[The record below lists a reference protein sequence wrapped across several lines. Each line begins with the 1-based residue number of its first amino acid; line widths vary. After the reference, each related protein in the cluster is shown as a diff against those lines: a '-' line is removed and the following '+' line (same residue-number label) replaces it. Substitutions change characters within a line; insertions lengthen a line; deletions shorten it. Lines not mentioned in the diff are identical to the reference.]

1 MPGMAL
7 SATGD
12 PETGGTP
19 PLLWGTHGHLL
30 VKHGQHRQCT
40 EYPRE
45 GTDGG
50 RAPSGLRARLA
61 FSLQQTLYSNS
72 TRHSTSCLDRS
83 FSIFS
88 FQSHTLCRVDVL
100 TVALWVSA
108 VDVPAENVTT
118 LITHCN
124 QSACLP
130 SAQSPHASSAYSYS
144 WPPGPGDCSEPAH
157 QGRA

>member
-72 TRHSTSCLDRS
+72 TRHSTSCLDQMSITWQHTAGLRGEPGRVQKASKRPKLMIEIPALKHMHLIHRKRAQALTPSRS
-83 FSIFS
+83 
-88 FQSHTLCRVDVL
+88 TLPLGTLL
-100 TVALWVSA
+100 TGMESRFL
-108 VDVPAENVTT
+108 EG
-118 LITHCN
+118 C
-124 QSACLP
+124 
-130 SAQSPHASSAYSYS
+130 
-144 WPPGPGDCSEPAH
+144 
-157 QGRA
+157 